1 MLNCEKK
8 NRVNF
13 EKLNK
18 EGDVVVEKEK
28 NGVLLA
34 VLAYIIWGVLPV
46 YWKNLDNVP
55 SAEILVSRIVWA
67 FISTL
72 LLVLLMKNGR
82 HLKEDLKTLW
92 RSQRS
97 FWSLFGA
104 SVLISGNWFLYI
116 WAVNHGYLVQ
126 TSLGY
131 YINPLV
137 SVLLGIFFLKE
148 KLSGAQKTAFLLATI
163 GVIILSLSYGKFP
176 WLSFALAISFAVYGL
191 VKKQIQLDAL
201 RGLTIETFFIT
212 PIALGYYVWLFVG
225 DRAIFLQ
232 SDLKTDVLLI
242 FTGVATALPLVL
254 FAKGAQRMP
263 LYMVGFLQ
271 YIAPTMMLFLG
282 VVVYGETFAK
292 IDFLSF
298 AFIWAALILFAGSK
312 LIEVLRMKK
321 TVKL

>member
-1 MLNCEKK
+1 MK
-8 NRVNF
+8 
-13 EKLNK
+13 
-18 EGDVVVEKEK
+18 KEK

-34 VLAYIIWGVLPV
+34 VLAYIIWGILPV

-82 HLKEDLKTLW
+82 YLKEDLKMLW

-148 KLSGAQKTAFLLATI
+148 KLSGAQKMAFLLATF
-163 GVIILSLSYGKFP
+163 GVIILTLSYGKFP

-191 VKKQIQLDAL
+191 LKKQIKLDAL

-225 DRAIFLQ
+225 DRAFFLQ
-232 SDLKTDVLLI
+232 ADFKTDVLLI

-254 FAKGAQRMP
+254 FAKAAQRMP

-282 VVVYGETFAK
+282 VVIYGEKFAK

-312 LIEVLRMKK
+312 LLEVGRMKK

>member
-1 MLNCEKK
+1 MK
-8 NRVNF
+8 
-13 EKLNK
+13 
-18 EGDVVVEKEK
+18 KEK

-34 VLAYIIWGVLPV
+34 VLAYIIWGILPV
-46 YWKNLDNVP
+46 YWKKLDNVP

-82 HLKEDLKTLW
+82 YLKQDLKMLW

-148 KLSGAQKTAFLLATI
+148 KLSGAQKMAFLLATF
-163 GVIILSLSYGKFP
+163 GVIILTLSYGKFP

-191 VKKQIQLDAL
+191 LKKQIKLDAL

-225 DRAIFLQ
+225 DRAFFLQ
-232 SDLKTDVLLI
+232 ADFKTDVLLI
-242 FTGVATALPLVL
+242 FTGAATALPLVL
-254 FAKGAQRMP
+254 FAKAAQRMP

-282 VVVYGETFAK
+282 VVIYGEKFAK

-312 LIEVLRMKK
+312 LLEVGRMKK

>member
-1 MLNCEKK
+1 M
-8 NRVNF
+8 
-13 EKLNK
+13 
-18 EGDVVVEKEK
+18 EKEK

-34 VLAYIIWGVLPV
+34 VLAYIIWGILPV

-72 LLVLLMKNGR
+72 LIVLLMKNGR

-92 RSQRS
+92 RSQRG

-163 GVIILSLSYGKFP
+163 GVIILTLSYGKFP

-225 DRAIFLQ
+225 DRAVFLQ

-312 LIEVLRMKK
+312 LVETSRRKK